1 MLPKTSRINTV
12 RFNEII
18 KSGKNIGFGP
28 FYLKLLPNQEARF
41 AVVVPKKIVKGAI
54 KRHFIKRRVFNA
66 LKIYKNLFP
75 SSDYV
80 VFVNKEALD
89 LSALEVSEKIKEI
102 ANKVA
107 SNL

>member
-1 MLPKTSRINTV
+1 MLPKNSRINTV

-18 KSGKNIGFGP
+18 KNGKNIGFGP
-28 FYLKLLPNQEARF
+28 FYLKTLPNQEARF
-41 AVVVPKKIVKGAI
+41 AVAVPKKIVKGAI

-66 LKIYKNLFP
+66 LKTHKNLFP
-75 SSDYV
+75 ASDYV
-80 VFVNKEALD
+80 VFVNKEAID
-89 LSALEVSEKIKEI
+89 LSNLEVSEKIKEI